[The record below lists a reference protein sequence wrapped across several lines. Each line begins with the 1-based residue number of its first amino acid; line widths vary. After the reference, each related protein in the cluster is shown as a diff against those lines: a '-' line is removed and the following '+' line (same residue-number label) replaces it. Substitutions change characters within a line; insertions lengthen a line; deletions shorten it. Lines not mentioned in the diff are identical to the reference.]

1 MRPQITDVFPVS
13 SNTWQVHYDFAD
25 VSFAMTVLASD
36 AANARRKAAERLARA
51 HVRAAA
57 AHWIPSNTDP
67 ALEM

>member
-36 AANARRKAAERLARA
+36 AGNARRKAAERLARYN
-51 HVRAAA
+51 VG
-57 AHWIPSNTDP
+57 
-67 ALEM
+67 